1 MSLKEIFQARQEL
14 QDVYYERNEL
24 LVEQDRMVGEIK
36 RLEGITLEQDRTI
49 QELMGERDE
58 WMQKAEQYRIALN
71 DTVKSLDIVRTELE
85 HERIRAN
92 GKG

>member
-1 MSLKEIFQARQEL
+1 MSLKEIFQERQEL

-36 RLEGITLEQDRTI
+36 RLEDITLEQDRTI

-71 DTVKSLDIVRTELE
+71 DMKESLDIVRSELDR
-85 HERIRAN
+85 ERIRAN

>member
-36 RLEGITLEQDRTI
+36 RLEDITLEQDRTI

-71 DTVKSLDIVRTELE
+71 DMKESLDIVRTELE